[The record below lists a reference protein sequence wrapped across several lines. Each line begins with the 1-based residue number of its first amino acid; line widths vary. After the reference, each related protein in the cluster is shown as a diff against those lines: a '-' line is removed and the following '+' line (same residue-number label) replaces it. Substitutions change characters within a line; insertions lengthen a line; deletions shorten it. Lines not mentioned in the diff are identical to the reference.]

1 MNNAKDINPRMTNPD
16 GMYASDA
23 RSEDCFTLKDHY
35 AGLAM
40 QYFIDANNGN
50 FSQSDAKQAFYIAE
64 TMLEFR
70 DENKDLAQLETQ
82 ADNN

>member
-1 MNNAKDINPRMTNPD
+1 MNKAKDINPRMTNPD
-16 GMYASDA
+16 GMYASEA

-64 TMLEFR
+64 TMLEVR
-70 DENKDLAQLETQ
+70 EENNLLKQLETTQ
-82 ADNN
+82 D